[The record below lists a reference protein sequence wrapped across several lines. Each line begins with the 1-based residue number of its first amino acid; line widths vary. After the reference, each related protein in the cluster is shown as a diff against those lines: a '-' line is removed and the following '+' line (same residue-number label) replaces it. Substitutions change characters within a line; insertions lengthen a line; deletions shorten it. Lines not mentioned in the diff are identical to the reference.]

1 MTQRQRHSGAASF
14 SAIGALAMAVIFAAL
29 AIDVGR
35 LGWVAKKLQD
45 TADLAAMD
53 AMTDA
58 GWCAGKTSLSQAEL
72 AAAAQASAQR
82 NGYTGDLV
90 GENAVETGTLSTVN
104 GRYTFVPGG
113 PMAEVNA
120 VRVTTTGTV
129 PSSLVAGGWLGGDTR
144 LQRQAVAHD
153 VVLGAFSAGSFLG
166 SVSSDDSLVLNPV
179 MGGLLGGSV
188 SLSAVSYEGLAA
200 AKVSLGELATAS
212 AALGHSADSVE
223 GFLNASMT
231 VGEFLEVMA
240 SALGSGNAA
249 YADINDLAMAAA
261 MPDDIDVGDLIR
273 VSSDRKEDAAEV
285 DLNVFDLV
293 SGSAQIA
300 NKGNMV
306 NIPLTL
312 NLPLGLGDVDV
323 DLHLIEGPQYVIGL
337 PGRNAG
343 GDWRTLVRTGQG
355 RLEISVDLSDSNGLP
370 IPGGLL
376 EVDGS
381 LKLYADFAR
390 ASAWLEQIRCA
401 DADSLAHAVRIGART
416 GAVDLGIGQFDDIG
430 DPASGISPTP
440 TLSLDVLS
448 GAASLT
454 ADVAIDSRAASAR
467 DAQLDY
473 TVSEARPLPQQQTAG
488 TPLAGALDSM
498 TGSLG
503 SSLDITLNGG
513 GLLGMLGLTLTDID
527 GALANALLS
536 PLLNVIDDL
545 LLDPLLRALGVHV
558 GGVDVELI
566 DIQRRDPRLA
576 G

>member
-1 MTQRQRHSGAASF
+1 MIQLQRHTGAVSF

-35 LGWVAKKLQD
+35 LGWVAKQLQD

-53 AMTDA
+53 TMTDA
-58 GWCAGKTSLSQAEL
+58 GWCAGKTALSQAEL

-90 GENAVETGTLSTVN
+90 AENAVETGTLSTVN
-104 GRYTFVPGG
+104 GRYAFVPGG

-120 VRVTTTGTV
+120 VRVTTTQTV

-179 MGGLLGGSV
+179 MSGLLGGSV

-200 AKVSLGELATAS
+200 AEVSLGELAAAS

-231 VGEFLEVMA
+231 VGEFLQVMTN
-240 SALGSGNAA
+240 ALGSGNAA
-249 YADINDLAMAAA
+249 YADLNGLAMAAA

-273 VSSDRKEDAAEV
+273 VSSDRKDDAAEV

-300 NKGNMV
+300 NEGNTV

-323 DLHLIEGPQYVIGL
+323 DLHLIEGPQYDIGL
-337 PGRNAG
+337 PGRDAG
-343 GDWRTLVRTGQG
+343 GDWRTQVRTGQG
-355 RLEISVDLSDSNGLP
+355 RLEISIDLSDSLA
-370 IPGGLL
+370 ILGGLV
-376 EVDGS
+376 EVDGT

-416 GAVDLGIGQFDDIG
+416 GAVDLGIGQFDDIS
-430 DPASGISPTP
+430 DPAGGTSPGP
-440 TLSLDVLS
+440 ALSVDVGGGLV
-448 GAASLT
+448 SLT
-454 ADVAIDSRAASAR
+454 AGVSAVTQVASPR
-467 DAQLDY
+467 DARLDY
-473 TVSEARPLPQQQTAG
+473 TVSQASPLPQEQTAG
-488 TPLAGALDSM
+488 TPLAGALGNM
-498 TGSLG
+498 TGSLA
-503 SSLDITLNGG
+503 SSLDITLSGG
-513 GLLGMLGLTLTDID
+513 GLLGVLGLTLSDID
-527 GALANALLS
+527 NALVGTLLA

-558 GGVDVELI
+558 GGVDVQLI
-566 DIQRRDPRLA
+566 DILRRDPRLA